1 MTFKALALTAALGL
15 STLAPAALGQPA
27 EPKAVT
33 ILIKTFAFSP
43 MNVAIGAGG
52 AVTWK
57 NLDGE
62 PHTVV
67 SLDGQF
73 RSVALDQ
80 GDSFTFRF
88 AKPGTYAYLCSIH
101 PQMRATVVVR

>member
-1 MTFKALALTAALGL
+1 MKTSSRLALGAAFALAWAVPAAQAA
-15 STLAPAALGQPA
+15 APAAVVVP
-27 EPKAVT
+27 
-33 ILIKTFAFSP
+33 IKSFAFSMSVTVP
-43 MNVAIGAGG
+43 VGG

-67 SLDGQF
+67 STTGLF
-73 RSVALDQ
+73 RSAALDQ

-88 AKPGTYAYLCSIH
+88 TKPGTYSYLCSIH
-101 PQMRATVVVR
+101 PNMRAVVVVR